1 MIQYTKADRGVK
13 ERMTT
18 IREMAINARKASAK
32 LVETSGE
39 VKNNA
44 LRAMADALE
53 ANKKSLQSANA
64 KDLDAG
70 RKKGLSAAMLGRL
83 ELSDKVIAQ
92 MADSLRQVALLPD
105 PVGEIYDVVARPAG
119 FKVGRMRM
127 PFGVIGFIYES
138 RPNVTSD
145 AAGLCIKSGNAVILR
160 GGSEAIHSNRAI
172 AEVMSEA
179 ASKAGLP
186 ENAMQ
191 LIQDTDRALVQE
203 MLSLDGLID
212 LIIPRGGRSLI
223 ENVIENSRIPVIKH
237 LDGNCFVYVD
247 READLAMAK
256 SIVLNAKTQRPG
268 VCNACESL
276 LVHKDLADSFLPEI
290 LRALADADVEIRGDE
305 NVVRVFSSAKQATE
319 EDWHAEYLDLIITAG
334 VVDSFEEAVEKINA
348 YGSHHTDAIVTEN
361 HRTAMRFLTAV
372 DSSCVFIN
380 ASTRLSDG
388 EVFGLG
394 CEIGISTDKLHARGP
409 MGLRELTTSKFIVLG
424 DGHIRG

>member
-1 MIQYTKADRGVK
+1 
-13 ERMTT
+13 MTS
-18 IREMAINARKASAK
+18 IRDMAVAARKAASK

-39 VKNNA
+39 VKNAA

-53 ANKKSLQSANA
+53 VNRAALQTENKK
-64 KDLDAG
+64 DLEAG
-70 RKKGLSAAMLGRL
+70 AAKGLSKAMLGRL

-145 AAGLCIKSGNAVILR
+145 AAALCLKSGNAVILR

-172 AEVMSEA
+172 ASVMAAA

-191 LIQDTDRALVQE
+191 LIQETDRALVQE

-223 ENVIENSRIPVIKH
+223 ENIMQNSRIPVIKH

-247 READLAMAK
+247 EEADPEMARK
-256 SIVLNAKTQRPG
+256 IVLNAKTQRTG
-268 VCNACESL
+268 VCNAAETL
-276 LVHKDLADSFLPEI
+276 LVHRTHNRDLLPKILKDLTEAG
-290 LRALADADVEIRGDE
+290 VEIRGD
-305 NVVRVFSSAKQATE
+305 SSVCDLLPTAKPATE
-319 EDWHAEYLDLIITAG
+319 EDWSAEYLDMILAVR
-334 VVDSFEEAVEKINA
+334 VVDSLDEAVDLINT

-361 HRTAMRFLTAV
+361 HRRAMRFLTAV
-372 DSSCVFIN
+372 DSSCVFVN

-424 DGHIRG
+424 DGHIR